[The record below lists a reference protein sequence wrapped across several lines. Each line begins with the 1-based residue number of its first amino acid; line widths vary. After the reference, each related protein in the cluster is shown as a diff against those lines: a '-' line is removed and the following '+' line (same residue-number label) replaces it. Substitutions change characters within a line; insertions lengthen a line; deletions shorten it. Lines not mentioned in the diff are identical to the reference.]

1 MTAPRHQHPLPPLC
15 EMARLWVSMAAD
27 GEASEVERAALDEHL
42 EHCEDCVEWRALAE
56 AVVLHVRTTPPSPVP
71 AGLLPVLPRSASRR
85 RGFAVRIGGVVAAAS
100 AAAVLGVAAAGW
112 HSSPPRALGQS
123 GVVRPAEIVVGWN
136 TNDSWTGS
144 RSDVTPSRRGRRPDF
159 VTRAGLS
166 ARVRRDAA
174 CLLAQIGAGR

>member
-1 MTAPRHQHPLPPLC
+1 MTAPRPQHPLPPLC

-42 EHCEDCVEWRALAE
+42 EHCEDCSEWRALAE

-71 AGLLPVLPRSASRR
+71 EGLLPVLPAPRRARR
-85 RGFAVRIGGVVAAAS
+85 RRRFAVRIGGVVAAAS

-112 HSSPPRALGQS
+112 HSSPRVPSQS

-136 TNDSWTGS
+136 TNDSVDGQPFPI
-144 RSDVTPSRRGRRPDF
+144 VTAQPSRP
-159 VTRAGLS
+159 AP
-166 ARVRRDAA
+166 
-174 CLLAQIGAGR
+174 